1 MTSKKFYPEKGL
13 AFSSSM
19 GERLV
24 TELRMRIIS
33 QAIQKETVLSEN
45 QLAKEYRVSRS
56 PVREALK
63 VLEKEQLIRL
73 ERMGAIV
80 IGISETDI
88 EEIYDIRLM
97 IESFVIQRL
106 LHSENDALLNELN
119 KILEM
124 MKIAIKYKDIDEFS
138 LKDIE
143 FHETIIKSIH
153 HRQIMMVW
161 THLRPVMECLIILSM
176 RYRSQV
182 NDQDFNR
189 ILKNHE
195 LIIEA
200 LAQKE
205 KALIKEAFFKNFHD
219 VQNKAEDLWTDPE
232 MMKKAREFNGS

>member
-1 MTSKKFYPEKGL
+1 MTSKKFYPQKGL
-13 AFSSSM
+13 ASSSSM
-19 GERLV
+19 GEQVV

-33 QAIQKETVLSEN
+33 QDIPKETVLSEN
-45 QLAKEYRVSRS
+45 QIAKEYQVSRS
-56 PVREALK
+56 PVRDALK

-73 ERMGAIV
+73 ERMGV
-80 IGISETDI
+80 TVVGISETDI

-97 IESFVIQRL
+97 IESFVVQRL
-106 LHSENDALLNELN
+106 LNSENDALLNELN

-124 MKIAIKYKDIDEFS
+124 MKIAIKYKDVDEFS
-138 LKDIE
+138 LKDME

-182 NDQDFNR
+182 NYQDFDR

-205 KALIKEAFFKNFHD
+205 KTLIEKAFFKNFHD

-232 MMKKAREFNGS
+232 MMQKAREFNG